1 MAQQQT
7 FQAEISALKG
17 KKKKKKTISISSKI
31 VDLSSV
37 KKLGPKSFYFMSSII
52 IKIHEKQLY
61 TSAQR
66 TLYELRTVYRVLKG
80 WRDVR
85 KVVGRCLD
93 CRKINSKT
101 DTVATVA
108 LPKVFRFSLQPKW
121 IEIIFVKS
129 KNQLCYF
136 NNLCYNMLF

>member
-1 MAQQQT
+1 
-7 FQAEISALKG
+7 
-17 KKKKKKTISISSKI
+17 
-31 VDLSSV
+31 
-37 KKLGPKSFYFMSSII
+37 MSSII

-136 NNLCYNMLF
+136 NNLCYNMLFWKFCENWTIGLSPSLFFCIEKIRNILYVFTFLKVLSDS